1 MYRRMKWIFKDGCSV
16 TDCTS
21 FPYAYRTMWNT
32 VRKGVEKGRKHDD
45 MIRQMWIISPI
56 RDRNGDLKRYSY
68 SQATE
73 MAKNQGLLS
82 ADGQINSREF
92 RR

>member
-1 MYRRMKWIFKDGCSV
+1 MKWQFKDGSSV

-32 VRKGVEKGRKHDD
+32 VRKGVEKGRKHED
-45 MIRQMWIISPI
+45 MIKQMSIISPI
-56 RDRNGDLKRYSY
+56 KDRNGDTKVYSY
-68 SQATE
+68 AEATK
-73 MAKNQGLLS
+73 MAENQGLLTPE
-82 ADGQINSREF
+82 GQINSREF